1 MSTPEIYFDNAA
13 TSWPK
18 PPAVREALAACCDLA
33 GGNPGRSA
41 HRMSVAAARVV
52 EAARSALAE
61 LLGIADPSR
70 VALTKNAT
78 EALNL
83 ALYGLLR
90 PGDHVVTTSVEH
102 NSVMRPL
109 RHLEAQGVEVTVV
122 RCASDGT
129 LAPDDV
135 RHALRPDTRL
145 LATIHGSN
153 VTGALMP
160 VEQLAALARE
170 YAIPYLLDASQTAGT
185 VPIDVAALGVDLLA
199 FPGHKGLLGPTGTGG
214 LYIREGLS
222 LQPLTRGG
230 TGSDSALE
238 WQPEF
243 MPDAYESGTPN
254 VLGLAGLAAGVD
266 FLLERGVEQVAAH
279 EQILRQRFCEG
290 VAAIPGLRLY
300 GPQAGEPCC
309 GVVSFNVDGLVSSEV
324 STILDQS
331 FGIMAR
337 PGLHCAPGAHR
348 TLGTF
353 PTGTM
358 RFGFGWANTEAEV
371 ERALEALAEIAAW
384 ARQQQSKQVSY
395 AER

>member
-18 PPAVREALAACCDLA
+18 PQAVREALAASFDLA

-70 VALTKNAT
+70 IAVTENAT

-109 RHLEAQGVEVTVV
+109 RHLEALGVELTVAP
-122 RCASDGT
+122 CAPDGT
-129 LAPDDV
+129 LDPDNV
-135 RHALRPDTRL
+135 RRALRPDTRL

-214 LYIREGLS
+214 LYVREGLR
-222 LQPLTRGG
+222 LQPLMRGG

-266 FLLERGVEQVAAH
+266 FLLERGVAQVAAH
-279 EQILRQRFCEG
+279 ERALRRRFCAG
-290 VAAIPGLRLY
+290 AHAIPGLRLY
-300 GPQAGEPCC
+300 GPPADGLCC
-309 GVVSFNVDGLVSSEV
+309 GVVSFSVEGLVPSEV

-353 PTGTM
+353 PTGTV

-384 ARQQQSKQVSY
+384 ARQQSEQVSY

>member
-1 MSTPEIYFDNAA
+1 MCNPAIYFDNAA

-18 PPAVREALAACCDLA
+18 PPAAREALELYFGLA

-41 HRMSVAAARVV
+41 HRMSVEAARVV
-52 EAARSALAE
+52 ERARSGLAE
-61 LLGIADPSR
+61 LLGIADAGR
-70 VALTKNAT
+70 IALTKNAT

-102 NSVMRPL
+102 NSMMRPL
-109 RHLEAQGVEVTVV
+109 RHLESLGVELTVV
-122 RCASDGT
+122 PCAADGT
-129 LAPDDV
+129 LDPEDV

-170 YAIPYLLDASQTAGT
+170 LALPYLLDASQTAGAFPLD
-185 VPIDVAALGVDLLA
+185 VDGLGIDMVA

-214 LYIREGLS
+214 LYVREGLE
-222 LQPLTRGG
+222 LTPLLRGG

-238 WQPEF
+238 RQPEF
-243 MPDAYESGTPN
+243 LPDAYESGTPN
-254 VLGLAGLAAGVD
+254 VLGLAGLAAGVE
-266 FLLERGVEQVAAH
+266 FLLGRGVAEVARHERALREQ
-279 EQILRQRFCEG
+279 FCVGALAIAG
-290 VAAIPGLRLY
+290 VRVY
-300 GPQAGEPCC
+300 GPPAGAACC
-309 GVVSFNVDGLVSSEV
+309 GVVSFTVDGLTPSEV

-353 PTGTM
+353 PTGTV
-358 RFGFGWANTEAEV
+358 RFGFGWANTAAEV
-371 ERALEALAEIAAW
+371 ETALGALAEIAAW
-384 ARQQQSKQVSY
+384 ARLQESEQVSY
-395 AER
+395 A